1 MSKQRA
7 KISREKKQ
15 SIFHSII
22 LRRKRKVVNEP
33 GVPRD
38 LIGQIISSQDDNC
51 STSVVIGKSSSEL
64 IRDGQRTP
72 SDMLT
77 PVTLS
82 EFRGLTCMFTPE
94 ACGKRVSPLP
104 HFSWADPQ
112 EVWELMVCKDAV
124 YPRDPKMLC
133 RHPALHARMRSILLD
148 WLIEV
153 CEVYRLHRE
162 TFYLAQDFV
171 DRYLASRRNVPQQQL
186 QLLGIT
192 ALFVAAKI
200 EEIYPPKLT
209 EFAYVTDGACTETE
223 ILEKELVLLKT
234 LKWDLTPMTVNSWL
248 NIYLQLAAES
258 SLTKE
263 NFLVPEYSGQIFVQV
278 SKLTDLCILDIGCLQ
293 FPYSVLAA
301 AALTYI
307 TSENLAVCVSGL
319 TKCGIS
325 SCVQWMAAFATTVTE
340 DGQTKLICHPMVDDV
355 HSIQTHNINLQLLE
369 KAQARQTE
377 TNLLTQTISS
387 PSK

>member
-7 KISREKKQ
+7 KTQREKKQ
-15 SIFHSII
+15 SLLHSAI
-22 LRRKRKVVNEP
+22 LSRKRNAVNEP
-33 GVPRD
+33 EDIKGEYQVNNSSKRRQQAQNEVHRD
-38 LIGQIISSQDDNC
+38 LIGQEDSC
-51 STSVVIGKSSSEL
+51 STSVIIGKSSSEP

-77 PVTLS
+77 SLTLS
-82 EFRGLTCMFTPE
+82 EFRGLTCMLTPE
-94 ACGKRVSPLP
+94 ACSKRVSPLP

-124 YPRDPKMLC
+124 YPRDPKMLH
-133 RHPALHARMRSILLD
+133 RHPALHARMRAILLD

-171 DRYLASRRNVPQQQL
+171 DRYLASRQNVPKQQL

-200 EEIYPPKLT
+200 EEIYPPKLS

-223 ILEKELVLLKT
+223 ILEKELVLLK
-234 LKWDLTPMTVNSWL
+234 
-248 NIYLQLAAES
+248 
-258 SLTKE
+258 
-263 NFLVPEYSGQIFVQV
+263 
-278 SKLTDLCILDIGCLQ
+278 LTDLCILDVGCLQ

-301 AALTYI
+301 SALTHI

-325 SCVQWMAAFATTVTE
+325 SCVQWMAAFAATLKE
-340 DGQTKLICHPMVDDV
+340 NGQTKLFHHVTVDDM
-355 HSIQTHNINLQLLE
+355 HSVQTHSVDLQLLE
-369 KAQARQTE
+369 KAQARQPE
-377 TNLLTQTISS
+377 TNPFISQVNPQLVNEPLTPHQSS
-387 PSK
+387 KKEPSRYESTL